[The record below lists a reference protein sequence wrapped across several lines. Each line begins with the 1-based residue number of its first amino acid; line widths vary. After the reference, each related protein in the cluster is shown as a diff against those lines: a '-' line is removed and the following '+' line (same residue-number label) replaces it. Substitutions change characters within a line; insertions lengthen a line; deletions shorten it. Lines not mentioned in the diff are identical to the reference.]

1 MHCFRE
7 LQNNR
12 IEYINTDEYTF
23 DGTRWA
29 VRLFVRD
36 LYSDTTVDS
45 GINQLHNPQEDLYDN
60 SYLCCLQLPNALI
73 REHDYDEFS
82 TTYEILTSSL
92 YYLRFRYVENSSHS
106 SWTRAEQLTKG
117 SPLWNALTH
126 GYWDFGMVLDF
137 SWRELLGDNNDTAR
151 STGTV

>member
-7 LQNNR
+7 LQDNR
-12 IEYINTDEYTF
+12 IEYLNTDDYTF
-23 DGTRWA
+23 DGTHWT

-36 LYSDTTVDS
+36 LCSDTTVDH
-45 GINQLHNPQEDLYDN
+45 GINQLRNPQDDLYGE
-60 SYLCCLQLPNALI
+60 SCCCLQLPNALI

-106 SWTRAEQLTKG
+106 NWTRAERLTKG
-117 SPLWNALTH
+117 SLLWNALTH
-126 GYWDFGMVLDF
+126 GHWDFGMVLDF
-137 SWRELLGDNNDTAR
+137 AWQQLLGDNNETAR
-151 STGTV
+151 GTGTV